1 MKHKSPLY
9 RLVEEKDKQSERLD
23 ARLRKRRQRQR
34 DDAETQ
40 VNPFAN
46 ILVVR
51 NKMNGEILII
61 DRESYTPKYHEILI
75 SPDQMDQTSVKAIIR
90 DPKFVQTETSK
101 RLFGDV
107 KQDGSSG
114 GEGKSVKTASE
125 TSGGSE
131 GGDGGE
137 DQPSIAPAPPAPVR
151 EIPFTKANVT
161 SGPMIALGMM
171 GGMQAKD
178 LQKNG
183 ITPEQLDEYNSS
195 QEIQQISNQIAQQ
208 IGFYFKELVGRD
220 ILEYIPIITE
230 GQMFQTTNF
239 WKSMG
244 GYDSGPKTNIAF
256 RHKCVIESMKDKEC
270 QKTMCACTEAGI
282 VPSEQMVT
290 FTIKYGSSSLTN
302 GKLLNDGNTN
312 LFATINIVD
321 MLLAGNAPQD
331 LMMSLNQ
338 KEKHDLE
345 KLNSDVEFLKK
356 IALEAVN
363 DKIIKNV
370 SYQPSQEDKLE
381 ELKKLSETMK
391 EKIERVINSNI
402 LYFTLFLNE
411 ALTGYS
417 KFGKGSPGYAQGII
431 AIVPEEYNLTVEML
445 DMDFTRKII
454 DSDINMS
461 IHFKNQ
467 IEETPDEKAELEACK
482 IRFGGKC
489 PKLVNPQKYGIRNYI
504 KLLLKEERFT
514 YSPLSVLFEQVD
526 VDQANSMFLQMIE
539 SVKGIQ
545 DLMNIFAI
553 QPTQIT
559 IQPIDFYAITAIDY
573 SSERNIVKVNG
584 KRFEIPVQIP
594 TVLPDDSESVL
605 ESKSMIKMLVEK
617 RKKRNYRKEYDEYHG
632 TAEQRAN
639 RSKRV
644 LARRK
649 MIKAGKVKKGDGK
662 DVDHKN
668 GNPQDNSMSNLRAR
682 SKHDNRGDH

>member
-1 MKHKSPLY
+1 
-9 RLVEEKDKQSERLD
+9 
-23 ARLRKRRQRQR
+23 
-34 DDAETQ
+34 
-40 VNPFAN
+40 
-46 ILVVR
+46 
-51 NKMNGEILII
+51 MNGEILII

-75 SPDQMDQTSVKAIIR
+75 SPDQMDQTSVRAIIK

-107 KQDGSSG
+107 KQEDSSG

-125 TSGGSE
+125 TSSGS
-131 GGDGGE
+131 GGE
-137 DQPSIAPAPPAPVR
+137 SEAPSVAPAPPAPVR

-171 GGMQAKD
+171 SGMQAKD
-178 LQKNG
+178 MQKIG

-208 IGFYFKELVGRD
+208 IAFYFKELIGRD
-220 ILEYIPIITE
+220 ILEYTPMITE

-256 RHKCVIESMKDKEC
+256 RHKCVVESMKDKEC
-270 QKTMCACTEAGI
+270 QKTMCGCSEAGI
-282 VPSEQMVT
+282 VPSEQMIT
-290 FTIKYGSSSLTN
+290 FTIKYGPSSLTN
-302 GKLLNDGNTN
+302 GKLLNDANTN

-321 MLLAGNAPQD
+321 MLLSGNAPID

-345 KLNSDVEFLKK
+345 KLKSDLDFLKK
-356 IALEAVN
+356 IALETVN

-370 SYQPSQEDKLE
+370 SYQPSLEDTLSE
-381 ELKKLSETMK
+381 IQKLSETMK

-402 LYFTLFLNE
+402 LYFTIFLNE

-417 KFGKGSPGYAQGII
+417 KFGKGSPGYAQGIV
-431 AIVPEEYNLTVEML
+431 AIIPDEYRLTVEML
-445 DMDFTRKII
+445 DMDFTRKIM
-454 DSDINMS
+454 DSDIDMS

-467 IEETPDEKAELEACK
+467 IQETPDEKAELEACK

-489 PKLVNPQKYGIRNYI
+489 PKLVNPQKYGVRNYM
-504 KLLLKEERFT
+504 KLLMKEERFS

-526 VDQANSMFLQMIE
+526 ADQANSSFLQMIE
-539 SVKGIQ
+539 SANGIQ

-553 QPTQIT
+553 QPSQIT
-559 IQPIDFYAITAIDY
+559 IQPVDFYAITAIDY

-594 TVLPDDSESVL
+594 TVVPDDAESIL
-605 ESKSMIKMLVEK
+605 ESTPMIKMLVEK

-632 TAEQRAN
+632 SAEQRAN

-649 MIKAGKVKKGDGK
+649 MMKAGKVSKGDGK
-662 DVDHKN
+662 DVDHKD
-668 GNPQDNSMSNLRAR
+668 GDPQNNSMNNLRVR
-682 SKHDNRGDH
+682 SKHKNRGDH